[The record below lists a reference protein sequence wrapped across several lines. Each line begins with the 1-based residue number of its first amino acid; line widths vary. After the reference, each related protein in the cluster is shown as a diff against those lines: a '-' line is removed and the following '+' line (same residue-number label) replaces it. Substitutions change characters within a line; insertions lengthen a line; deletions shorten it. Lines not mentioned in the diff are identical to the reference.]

1 MDHLRHLSKNVGM
14 ATIKLSPFGRELRY
28 WRAQRGLSQLDL
40 ASKADTTSRHL
51 SFLETGRSR
60 PSAEM
65 VERLSTQLAVPLRER
80 NQLFE
85 SAGLRAPY
93 RDEAIDDDH
102 LRPFRAAMDAML
114 QQHSPYPAMVVDRRW
129 NLVDA
134 NPTAKMML
142 AEGETNMVRLMYG
155 GSWRHMIENWEDVA
169 WSGVTRLRDDVAR
182 HPDDDELGALLELAS
197 EAVRDVPRPRGVG
210 SEVALCPRFVIGD
223 LVIPTITVV
232 AQFGSPRDVTIDEL
246 RIELI
251 FPEDDVG
258 REFFTQ
264 MAAGA

>member
-1 MDHLRHLSKNVGM
+1 MEHRRHLTKNVGM
-14 ATIKLSPFGRELRY
+14 ATTELSPFGRELRY
-28 WRAQRGLSQLDL
+28 WRSHRGLSQLDL
-40 ASKADTTSRHL
+40 ASKAGTTSRHL

-65 VERLSTQLAVPLRER
+65 VERLSSQLAVPLRER

-93 RDEAIDDDH
+93 RDEPIDAAH
-102 LRPFRAAMDAML
+102 LSPFRAAMDAML
-114 QQHSPYPAMVVDRRW
+114 ERHSPYPAMVVDRRW

-134 NPTAKMML
+134 NKTAKMMF
-142 AEGETNMVRLMYG
+142 ADGETNMVRLMYG
-155 GSWRHMIENWEDVA
+155 GSQRRMIENWDDVA
-169 WSGVTRLRDDVAR
+169 WSGVARLRDDVAR
-182 HPDDDELGALLELAS
+182 HPDDDELADLLKFAS
-197 EAVRDVPRPRGVG
+197 EAVSDIPRPRHVG

-251 FPEDDVG
+251 FPEDEAG

-264 MAAGA
+264 MAAGT